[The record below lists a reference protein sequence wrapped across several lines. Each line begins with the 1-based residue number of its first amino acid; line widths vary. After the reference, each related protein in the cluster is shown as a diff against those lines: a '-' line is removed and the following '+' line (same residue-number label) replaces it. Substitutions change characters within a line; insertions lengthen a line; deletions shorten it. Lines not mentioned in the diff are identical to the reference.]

1 MKRDSTSPVIGKM
14 QIKTTVRYHLP
25 SVSMAF
31 IKKSANAGE
40 GLKKK
45 EPSYTLAEDV
55 YWCRHYGK
63 QNGVFLKKL
72 KIELLYDPANPL
84 LGTYLEKTN

>member
-1 MKRDSTSPVIGKM
+1 M
-14 QIKTTVRYHLP
+14 QIKTTMSYYLTLVRTGI
-25 SVSMAF
+25 

>member
-1 MKRDSTSPVIGKM
+1 MKRNSTSPVIGKM
-14 QIKTTVRYHLP
+14 KTKTTVRNHLT

-40 GLKKK
+40 GLTKK

-55 YWCRHYGK
+55 YWCSHYGK
-63 QNGVFLKKL
+63 QNGVSFKKL

-84 LGTYLEKTN
+84 LGMYLEKNN